1 MKQQMPEIKRH
12 FKMYK
17 SGKLWLVAG
26 ITAASL
32 MVGGQAASAAD
43 NGQPSQP
50 TTTAATTP
58 TDQPKTET
66 ATDKN
71 QSGADT
77 TKTDTTTTSDS
88 AQAGSTTTDQG
99 NKANANQDAN
109 QPAKDDGTTKETVDG
124 GNVLV
129 TTKDGQ
135 VSLQD
140 KDGKPV
146 SGVKTING
154 KTYSFDAQGK
164 AQTGLKTIDGKTYN
178 FGTNGVAQTG
188 VFTLDGKTYSFGK
201 DGIAQTGLQTVDG
214 KVYDFDEKTAVA
226 KTGWQVIKD
235 SKYYFDEKTGVA
247 KTGWQTIDGNKY
259 YFNPKTGAAYVG
271 WAYVDNKL
279 TYFTKDGVN
288 VQHQVVQGDYL
299 FITYADGKVG
309 LLKPDGSPASGW
321 FTNNNQ
327 KYYFKDGKAVTG
339 WQTIENQNY
348 YFNKDGVVQ
357 TGLQTIENKLYFF
370 NKDGVAQTGLKEVG
384 QDTYLFAEKG
394 FAALQGL
401 QEFNGKTYYFEDET
415 STKDKA
421 NYYKMVKNRTIT
433 VGSATYHFD
442 DKGMGTQTGQV
453 ILNNK
458 GTLKQEKDGN
468 WYLYDAKGE
477 KLTGWQKLDDKR
489 IVYFALA
496 DGKNITKGQ
505 MIHGEYQIGDKW
517 YFFDT
522 KDGNL
527 VRGLVKLADGR
538 HVYYDVDENGN
549 GHGMLHG
556 LVAVKD
562 AKGNTVTYMVRK
574 DNGDLLTGF
583 QTDAGKSYFFDAK
596 TFQAVTNTEM
606 NIDGHWRF
614 FGKDGVMA
622 TGFTKLGDGRL
633 VYYNQKG
640 WMLYGEQQLNGNWY
654 NFRTDNGD
662 ASRGFT
668 KLGKRTVYYD
678 LNEDGTGRG
687 MLHGIAKVGDKTYS
701 FRNDNGDQQTG
712 FMYNPATKNLNFF
725 DPKQKGALV
734 LGTVDEKGNQ
744 TKITINGKSYVVDK
758 DGNMILNDGENQLNG
773 NWYLYDANKK
783 QVSVGFIKLK
793 DGRTVYYDETTA
805 AMVHGEKKIKGAW
818 YHFNQWNGD
827 MSKGFTRLN
836 DGRTV
841 YYDQNGRMKY
851 GEQQIGG
858 QWYYFRTNNGDMVR
872 GWFTMPNPDKR
883 TVYYDNGKMVHGFT
897 KINGWLV
904 HFNESDGNLTRYA
917 YVWYNG
923 QRYYARPDGGL
934 TRA

>member
-1 MKQQMPEIKRH
+1 MPEIKRH

-43 NGQPSQP
+43 NVQSEQP
-50 TTTAATTP
+50 TASTVQ
-58 TDQPKTET
+58 DQPKTDA
-66 ATDKN
+66 ATDQT
-71 QSGADT
+71 QSGTNT
-77 TKTDTTTTSDS
+77 TKTDTTTTSDA
-88 AQAGSTTTDQG
+88 AQAGSTATNQG
-99 NKANANQDAN
+99 DKADTNQDAN

-146 SGVKTING
+146 TGVKTING
-154 KTYSFDAQGK
+154 KTYSFG
-164 AQTGLKTIDGKTYN
+164 TDG
-178 FGTNGVAQTG
+178 V
-188 VFTLDGKTYSFGK
+188 
-201 DGIAQTGLQTVDG
+201 AQTGLQTVDG
-214 KVYDFDEKTAVA
+214 KVYDFDEKMAVA

-235 SKYYFDEKTGVA
+235 SKYYFDETTGVA

-288 VQHQVVQGDYL
+288 VQYQVVQGDYL

-339 WQTIENQNY
+339 W
-348 YFNKDGVVQ
+348 
-357 TGLQTIENKLYFF
+357 QTIENKLYFF

-415 STKDKA
+415 SAKDKA

-517 YFFDT
+517 YLFDT

-562 AKGNTVTYMVRK
+562 AKGNTVTYMARK

-712 FMYNPATKNLNFF
+712 FMYNPTTKNLNFF

-734 LGTVDEKGNQ
+734 LETVDEKGNQ
-744 TKITINGKSYVVDK
+744 TKITIDGKSYVVDK
-758 DGNMILNDGENQLNG
+758 DGNVILNDGENQLNG

-783 QVSVGFIKLK
+783 KVSVGFIELK

-805 AMVHGEKKIKGAW
+805 AMVHGEKNIKGAW

-827 MSKGFTRLN
+827 MSKGITRLN

-872 GWFTMPNPDKR
+872 GWFNLPDKR
-883 TVYYDNGKMVHGFT
+883 TVYYGNGKMVHGFT

-904 HFNESDGNLTRYA
+904 HFNEWDGNLTRYA

-923 QRYYARPDGGL
+923 QRYYARLDGGL

>member
-43 NGQPSQP
+43 DVQPEQP
-50 TTTAATTP
+50 TAMASTVQDQPKAEDQTNQKDQANSGATTP
-58 TDQPKTET
+58 TPDKSGAQASGANSGATSGST
-66 ATDKN
+66 ATDQGGK
-71 QSGADT
+71 AD
-77 TKTDTTTTSDS
+77 
-88 AQAGSTTTDQG
+88 G
-99 NKANANQDAN
+99 NQDAN
-109 QPAKDDGTTKETVDG
+109 QPAKDDGTTKQTLPDG
-124 GNVLV
+124 SVVV
-129 TTKDGQ
+129 TGKNGQ
-135 VSLQD
+135 MTLQD
-140 KDGKPV
+140 KDGKPA
-146 SGVKTING
+146 SGVKTISG
-154 KTYSFDAQGK
+154 KTYAFDAQGK
-164 AQTGLKTIDGKTYN
+164 LQK
-178 FGTNGVAQTG
+178 
-188 VFTLDGKTYSFGK
+188 
-201 DGIAQTGLQTVDG
+201 GLQTVDK
-214 KVYDFDEKTAVA
+214 KVYLFD
-226 KTGWQVIKD
+226 D
-235 SKYYFDEKTGVA
+235 KTGVA
-247 KTGWQTIDGNKY
+247 KTGWQTIKDNKYYFDETTGAAKTGWQTFDGNKY
-259 YFNPKTGAAYVG
+259 YFDPTTGVAYTG
-271 WAYVDNKL
+271 WAYVDGKL
-279 TYFTKDGVN
+279 TYFTKDGIN
-288 VQHQVVQGDYL
+288 VQHQVVQGDYV
-299 FITYADGKVG
+299 FIKYANGTVG
-309 LLKPDGSPASGW
+309 LVKPDGSPASGW

-370 NKDGVAQTGLKEVG
+370 NKDGVAQAGLKEVG

-421 NYYKMVKNRTIT
+421 DYYKMVKNRTIT

-517 YFFDT
+517 YLFDA

-734 LGTVDEKGNQ
+734 LGTADEKGNQ
-744 TKITINGKSYVVDK
+744 TKITVNGKSYVVDK
-758 DGNMILNDGENQLNG
+758 DGNVILNDGENQLNG

-872 GWFTMPNPDKR
+872 GWYTLPDKR
-883 TVYYDNGKMVHGFT
+883 TVYYGNDGRMVHGFT